1 MIAVLVKA
9 YLALWHYNTAAV
21 YTHILTIH
29 TKQLSTSALCGY
41 YDQLT
46 RCCSTSAL
54 YGYCDQLTRCCSSDC
69 KSIHNE
75 RIAKPYTCIT

>member
-9 YLALWHYNTAAV
+9 YLALWHYHTAAV

-41 YDQLT
+41 YDQF
-46 RCCSTSAL
+46 
-54 YGYCDQLTRCCSSDC
+54 TRCCSSDW
-69 KSIHNE
+69 KSMHNE
-75 RIAKPYTCIT
+75 RITKSYTCIM

>member
-1 MIAVLVKA
+1 MIAVFVKA
-9 YLALWHYNTAAV
+9 YLALWHKVA
-21 YTHILTIH
+21 
-29 TKQLSTSALCGY
+29 KPSALCGY

-54 YGYCDQLTRCCSSDC
+54 CGYCDQLTRCCSSDC

-75 RIAKPYTCIT
+75 RIAKPYTCIM